1 MLKLGCTEASPYL
14 LGPFLLSWMPEVVS
28 LGLSK
33 DFLTL
38 LVNFVHYNAAYMDV
52 EVLVG
57 VVRSVT

>member
-1 MLKLGCTEASPYL
+1 
-14 LGPFLLSWMPEVVS
+14 MPEIVT

-38 LVNFVHYNAAYMDV
+38 LINFVHYNAAYLDG

-57 VVRSVT
+57 VVRWVM

>member
-1 MLKLGCTEASPYL
+1 
-14 LGPFLLSWMPEVVS
+14 MPEVVT

-38 LVNFVHYNAAYMDV
+38 LVNFVHYNAAYMDM

-57 VVRSVT
+57 VVRSVTCTYTLEIRTPH

>member
-1 MLKLGCTEASPYL
+1 MDRIHCAHA
-14 LGPFLLSWMPEVVS
+14 GPFLLSWMPEVVH